1 MDTARNRDPL
11 FEPVKKRETLLRGGY
26 LALER
31 LTLGL
36 PDGREAFREVVRVRD
51 AVAVLPVDENGAV
64 HLVRQ
69 HRAAIQRTILE
80 APAGILDRPDETLE
94 ACARR
99 ECAEET
105 GLRPQKLVRLITYA
119 HAEGY
124 STGFITLFLGQD
136 LQDAG
141 GPDLDQTEFLE
152 QVSMP
157 FAELVDRVIKNE
169 IIDSKTILSVLLSRP
184 YLKKFTAL

>member
-1 MDTARNRDPL
+1 MEPVQDRDPL

-26 LALER
+26 LSLER

-36 PDGREAFREVVRVRD
+36 PDGKEAFREVVRVRD
-51 AVAVLPVDENGAV
+51 AVAVLPVDRNGTAR
-64 HLVRQ
+64 LVRQ

-99 ECAEET
+99 ECVEET
-105 GLRPQKLVRLITYA
+105 GLLPKRLVKLITYA

-124 STGFITLFLGQD
+124 STGFITLFLGQE
-136 LQDAG
+136 LQETG
-141 GPDLDQTEFLE
+141 GPKLDQTEFVE

-157 FAELVDRVIKNE
+157 YPELLDRVLKNE
-169 IIDSKTILSVLLSRP
+169 IIDSKTILSVLLSRKHLGK
-184 YLKKFTAL
+184 Y